1 MMDPE
6 TTDAALDPP
15 AGAVRYRVEIDP
27 TASSSHAHILSMVP
41 AGARVLEL
49 GPATGATTKLLRDRA
64 CRVTTVEVDPE
75 AAAHASAWS
84 DRTVVADLDRY
95 DLEQT
100 IGEDA
105 FDVVI
110 AADVLEHLKE
120 PVETL
125 RQAARLLGP
134 DGFCLVSLPNVAH
147 GAVRLAL
154 LEGRWDYT
162 DKFLLDR
169 THLRFFTRAG
179 VHELFAAAGYAV
191 EEIRTVERGLT
202 DAHVDFD
209 HSLLEGPI
217 GAYVSASPDS
227 RTWQFVAR
235 AKPKVRGSV
244 QSMPPRTPADEQARL
259 IRTLLGRARA
269 SDETINE
276 QFKALRDQEG
286 RIARLS
292 REIETA
298 RGRLSAARRRVRNL
312 EEHLRNLERSRA
324 VRAARLGRRVLG
336 LRRKGS
342 ATLPG
347 SSMARR
353 IVGAL
358 RAL

>member
-1 MMDPE
+1 MDPE
-6 TTDAALDPP
+6 TADAALDPP
-15 AGAVRYRVEIDP
+15 AGAVRYHVEIDP

-49 GPATGATTKLLRDRA
+49 GPATGTTTELLRNRA
-64 CRVTTVEVDPE
+64 CRVTTVEIDPE

-84 DRTVVADLDRY
+84 DRTVLADLDRN

-125 RQAARLLGP
+125 RQAAPLLGP

-179 VHELFAAAGYAV
+179 IHELFDGAGYAI

-217 GAYVSASPDS
+217 GAYVAASPDS
-227 RTWQFVAR
+227 TTWQFVAR
-235 AKPKVRGSV
+235 AKSKARGRVRT
-244 QSMPPRTPADEQARL
+244 PRPRTLPDEQARL
-259 IRTLLGRARA
+259 IRTLVGRARA

-276 QFKALRDQEG
+276 QFKVLRDQEG
-286 RIARLS
+286 RIAKLS
-292 REIETA
+292 RELE
-298 RGRLSAARRRVRNL
+298 AARRRI
-312 EEHLRNLERSRA
+312 RNLERSIRGFEQSRA
-324 VRAARLGRRVLG
+324 VRTARLARRALG
-336 LRRKGS
+336 QPGKGF

-347 SSMARR
+347 SSRARR
-353 IVGAL
+353 VLEAL

>member
-1 MMDPE
+1 MMDFEAP
-6 TTDAALDPP
+6 DAALDPP
-15 AGAVRYRVEIDP
+15 TGAVRYDVEIDP

-49 GPATGATTKLLRDRA
+49 GPATGATTKLLRDRG
-64 CRVTTVEVDPE
+64 CRVTTVEVDRE

-84 DRTVVADLDRY
+84 DCTVVADLDHD

-100 IGEDA
+100 IGDGV

-110 AADVLEHLKE
+110 AADVLEHLSK

-147 GAVRLAL
+147 GSVRLAL
-154 LEGRWDYT
+154 LDGRWDYT
-162 DKFLLDR
+162 DIGLLDR

-179 VHELFAAAGYAV
+179 VHDLFAAAGYAV
-191 EEIRTVERGLT
+191 EEIRTVERALT

-209 HSLLEGPI
+209 HALLDGPI
-217 GAYVSASPDS
+217 GAYIAASPDS
-227 RTWQFVAR
+227 TTFQFVAR
-235 AKPKVRGSV
+235 AKPKARDRV
-244 QSMPPRTPADEQARL
+244 QTRPPQTLPDEQARL

-269 SDETINE
+269 SDETIND

-286 RIARLS
+286 RIAKLS
-292 REIETA
+292 RDLEAA
-298 RGRLSAARRRVRNL
+298 RGRTGHLERRVRAF
-312 EEHLRNLERSRA
+312 EQSRA
-324 VRAARLGRRVLG
+324 VRAARLARRVPG

-347 SSMARR
+347 SSPAQR
-353 IVGAL
+353 IVRAL